1 MLVTSVIGSVDFVV
15 VFESVTSG
23 VSVALTLVGDSVT
36 WLVNEC
42 DMCVLLVKGVGV
54 VAEVVGVVNCGV
66 GAGAGKEKRHG
77 MRKLTSTTQHTWP
90 QLFEGL
96 MYRQ

>member
-1 MLVTSVIGSVDFVV
+1 MLVTSVIGSVDLVV
-15 VFESVTSG
+15 VFESVTTG
-23 VSVALTLVGDSVT
+23 VSVALTLEGDSVT

-42 DMCVLLVKGVGV
+42 DMCVLMVKGEGV
-54 VAEVVGVVNCGV
+54 VVEVVLVVNCGV
-66 GAGAGKEKRHG
+66 GAGAAKEKRHG
-77 MRKLTSTTQHTWP
+77 MRKLTSSTQHTWP

>member
-1 MLVTSVIGSVDFVV
+1 M
-15 VFESVTSG
+15 
-23 VSVALTLVGDSVT
+23 ALTLVGDSVT

-42 DMCVLLVKGVGV
+42 DMCVLMVKGEGV
-54 VAEVVGVVNCGV
+54 VAEVVLVVNCGV
-66 GAGAGKEKRHG
+66 GAGAAKEKRHG

-96 MYRQ
+96 MYRHYPLKKKAPFPGQLFNN